1 MSEIRFVNLTPHAL
15 TIYKDGEIA
24 YEIPTSGNVA
34 RRAVSEEIVGE
45 VNGTTLA
52 RTVFGEAEGVPTP
65 EEGVMYVVSRLV
77 KDGLAEREDVIC
89 PDTGKTAVRDEGGR
103 ILGVTRF
110 TY

>member
-1 MSEIRFVNLTPHAL
+1 MTKFVNLTPHAL
-15 TIYKDGEIA
+15 TIYANGEIA
-24 YEIPTSGNVA
+24 FEIPASGTVA

-45 VNGTTLA
+45 VNGVVLA
-52 RTVFGEAEGVPTP
+52 RTVFGEAEGVPAP
-65 EEGVMYVVSRLV
+65 EEGVMYLVSRLV
-77 KDGLAEREDVIC
+77 KDGLPNRTDVIC